1 MSDLFDQKKIKSE
14 YNSKDIIVLEGLE
27 PVRKRP
33 GMYIGG
39 TDEKAFHHLVVE
51 VLDNSIDEAVAGYA
65 NYIEIEQISLN
76 TLKISDNGRGIPID
90 THPKYPDKSALEII
104 MTTLHS
110 GGKFTNNNYKTSGG
124 LHGVGIS
131 VVNALSSELLVEVSR
146 DKKTFSQI
154 FQKGIPKSK
163 LIDLGK
169 INNKRGTSI
178 QFTPDDEIFIN
189 NGGFKPNLII
199 EMAKTKAYLTK
210 GIEIRWKCNSSL
222 ADKLNTSE
230 SLKFKFPN
238 GINDYLNDITTN
250 KSILSSEPFSGNA
263 EFDNNSIE
271 WIMNWFTSGED
282 SIFKSH
288 CNTISTPLGGT
299 HENGFK
305 NAILKGF
312 KTWGEL
318 SGNKKAQDLIIDD
331 IFSDTA
337 VIISIFLKDP
347 QFQGQTKE
355 KLVNI
360 EISKQLL
367 SVIRD
372 PFDYW
377 LSSDALRAN
386 DLLDLAISKMED
398 RKRRKKEKEIDR
410 KSATKKFRLPGKLAD
425 CSSNE
430 LLDTELFIVEG
441 DSAGGS
447 AKQARDR
454 QTQAILPLR
463 GKILNVASASKEKS
477 INNQELS
484 DLKLALGY
492 KSKNALD
499 LRYGKII
506 IMTDAD
512 VDGAHIAALLMTFF
526 YLEMPSII
534 ENGNLFL
541 AQPPLYRLTL
551 GDVSEYALDEKQ
563 KDLIIKNIFKDSK
576 NVEVSRFKGLGEMP
590 PNQLR
595 ETTMS
600 KENRKLIKVNLPN
613 RNIEEADKRRDVDR
627 LVDILMG
634 KNADKRF
641 EYIQNNAISIL
652 DELDI

>member
-1 MSDLFDQKKIKSE
+1 MSDLFDQKKNKSE

-76 TLKISDNGRGIPID
+76 TLKILDNGRGIPID
-90 THPKYPDKSALEII
+90 PHPKYPDKSALEII

-110 GGKFTNNNYKTSGG
+110 GGKFTDNSYKTSGG
-124 LHGVGIS
+124 LHGVGVS
-131 VVNALSSELLVEVSR
+131 VVNALSRELIVEVSR
-146 DKKTFSQI
+146 DKKTFRQI
-154 FQKGIPKSK
+154 YQKGIPESK
-163 LIDLGK
+163 LIELGK
-169 INNKRGTSI
+169 INKRGTSI
-178 QFTPDDEIFIN
+178 QFTPDDEIFMN
-189 NGGFKPNLII
+189 NSGFKPNLII

-222 ADKLNTSE
+222 ANQLNTSE

-238 GINDYLNDITTN
+238 GINDFLSDLTTN
-250 KSILSSEPFSGNA
+250 KSILSSEPFSGTA
-263 EFDNNSIE
+263 EFENNSIE
-271 WIMNWFTSGED
+271 WIMNWFTTGED

-305 NAILKGF
+305 NAILRGF

-331 IFSDTA
+331 IFCDTA
-337 VIISIFLKDP
+337 VIISIFLKEP

-355 KLVNI
+355 KLVNT

-367 SVIRD
+367 NVIRD
-372 PFDYW
+372 PLDYW

-386 DLLDLAISKMED
+386 DLLDLAINKMEE

-454 QTQAILPLR
+454 KTQAILPLR

-492 KSKNALD
+492 KSKNIFD

-551 GDVSEYALDEKQ
+551 GDASEYALDENQ
-563 KDLIIKNIFKDSK
+563 KDLIIKNVFKDSK

-590 PNQLR
+590 PKQLR

-634 KNADKRF
+634 KKADKRF

-652 DELDI
+652 NELDV

>member
-1 MSDLFDQKKIKSE
+1 MSDLFDQKRNKSE
-14 YNSKDIIVLEGLE
+14 YNSEDIIILEGLE

-76 TLKISDNGRGIPID
+76 TLKITDNGRGIPID
-90 THPKYPDKSALEII
+90 PHPKYPDKSALEII

-131 VVNALSSELLVEVSR
+131 VVNALSSELIVEVSR

-154 FQKGIPKSK
+154 YQKGIPESK
-163 LIDLGK
+163 LINLGK

-222 ADKLNTSE
+222 ADKFNTSE

-238 GINDYLNDITTN
+238 GINDYLNDLTTN
-250 KSILSSEPFSGNA
+250 KSILSSEPFSGTA
-263 EFDNNSIE
+263 KFENNSIE

-337 VIISIFLKDP
+337 VIISIFLKEP

-355 KLVNI
+355 KLVNT

-367 SVIRD
+367 NIIRD
-372 PFDYW
+372 PLDYW

-463 GKILNVASASKEKS
+463 GKILNVASASKDKS

-492 KSKNALD
+492 KSKNMFD

-526 YLEMPSII
+526 YLEMPSVI

-563 KDLIIKNIFKDSK
+563 KDLIIKKIFKDSK

-590 PNQLR
+590 PKQLR

-634 KNADKRF
+634 KKADKRF

>member
-1 MSDLFDQKKIKSE
+1 MSDLFDHNKNTGG
-14 YNSKDIIVLEGLE
+14 YNSEDIIVLEGLE

-39 TDEKAFHHLVVE
+39 TDEKALHHLVVE

-65 NYIEIEQISLN
+65 NFIEIEQISSN
-76 TLKISDNGRGIPID
+76 TLKISDNGRGIPTD
-90 THPKYPDKSALEII
+90 PHPKYPDKSALEVI

-124 LHGVGIS
+124 LHGVGVS
-131 VVNALSSELLVEVSR
+131 VVNALSSELIVEVSR
-146 DKKTFSQI
+146 NKKTFSQKYE
-154 FQKGIPKSK
+154 KGIPQNK
-163 LIDLGK
+163 LIELGK
-169 INNKRGTSI
+169 TNNKSGTSV
-178 QFTPDDEIFIN
+178 QFTPDNDIFIN
-189 NGGFKPNLII
+189 NNGFKPNLII
-199 EMAKTKAYLTK
+199 EIAKTKAYLTK
-210 GIEIRWKCNSSL
+210 GIEIRWKCNSLL
-222 ADKLNTSE
+222 ASQFFTYE

-238 GINDYLNDITTN
+238 GINDYLNDLTTS
-250 KSILSSEPFSGNA
+250 KSILSSEPFSGTA
-263 EFDNNSIE
+263 KFEDNSIE
-271 WIMNWFTSGED
+271 WIMNWFASGEE

-318 SGNKKAQDLIIDD
+318 SGNKKAQELIVDD

-337 VIISIFLKDP
+337 VIISVFLKDP

-360 EISKQLL
+360 EISKQL
-367 SVIRD
+367 STIIRD

-377 LSSDALRAN
+377 LSSNALRAN
-386 DLLDLAISKMED
+386 DLLDFAISKMEE

-425 CSSNE
+425 CTSNDFT
-430 LLDTELFIVEG
+430 DTELFIVEG

-492 KSKNALD
+492 KSKNIFD

-576 NVEVSRFKGLGEMP
+576 KVEVSRFKGLGEMP
-590 PNQLR
+590 PKQLR

-600 KENRKLIKVNLPN
+600 KENRKLIKVILPH

-634 KNADKRF
+634 KKADRRF

-652 DELDI
+652 HELDI

>member
-1 MSDLFDQKKIKSE
+1 MSDLFDQKKVKSE

-76 TLKISDNGRGIPID
+76 TLKITDNGRGIPID
-90 THPKYPDKSALEII
+90 PHPKYPDKSALEII

-131 VVNALSSELLVEVSR
+131 VVNALSSKLIVEVSR

-154 FQKGIPKSK
+154 YQKGIPESK

-222 ADKLNTSE
+222 ADKLNISE

-238 GINDYLNDITTN
+238 GINDYLNDLTTN
-250 KSILSSEPFSGNA
+250 KSILSSEPFSGTA

-299 HENGFK
+299 HENSFK

-331 IFSDTA
+331 IFSYTA

-355 KLVNI
+355 KLVNT

-367 SVIRD
+367 NVIRD
-372 PFDYW
+372 PLDYW

-386 DLLDLAISKMED
+386 DLLDLAISKMEE

-492 KSKNALD
+492 KSKNIFD

-551 GDVSEYALDEKQ
+551 GDVSEYALDDKQ
-563 KDLIIKNIFKDSK
+563 KDLIIKNVFKDSK

-590 PNQLR
+590 PKQLR

-627 LVDILMG
+627 LVDVLMG
-634 KNADKRF
+634 KKADKRF

-652 DELDI
+652 NELDI